1 MSGPAIQ
8 PPPYLEEQDPA
19 FAEGL
24 KHLQWVK
31 NADFGL
37 LVLQGAC
44 PVCDDG
50 DGIDIAVPTVIAQF
64 RADREVAAELV
75 TCSCSKNHGAPAGK
89 SGCGR
94 WGYATPSV
102 GEG

>member
-50 DGIDIAVPTVIAQF
+50 DGIDIAVPTVIRPISRRPGGGCRIGDLLLQQEPW
-64 RADREVAAELV
+64 RPGREVGMRSLGV
-75 TCSCSKNHGAPAGK
+75 RHPQ
-89 SGCGR
+89 R
-94 WGYATPSV
+94 R
-102 GEG
+102 